1 MVLLEMLDCACHDWL
16 CLENNDSSE
25 KTKKVRSSD
34 AAKRSIAKPNSLV
47 FFHYFSLT
55 HMQLITP
62 SDVLM
67 AVVIQ
72 KLLTCVLTIPWSALY
87 FTILNVPC
95 PFFSD

>member
-1 MVLLEMLDCACHDWL
+1 MLDCACHDWL

-25 KTKKVRSSD
+25 KRVRSSD
-34 AAKRSIAKPNSLV
+34 AAKRSIAKPNS
-47 FFHYFSLT
+47 FACFHYLSLT
-55 HMQLITP
+55 HMLLSTP
-62 SDVLM
+62 SDVPM

-95 PFFSD
+95 PFF